1 MVIYVKGELVNRRG
15 IGYLSGDSD
24 DKDEARMRRGTQQFL
39 FVGNHPCLDFI
50 NTQMIV
56 NGEPADLLGSF
67 EDLVSWLVQARIV
80 TGTQADVARAELTK
94 RQMVPLLDQAKSF
107 RTTLRE
113 MTERLAASQS
123 IPDSI
128 ILTINRVLSQQSGYP
143 QLVRI
148 KNRRFEQRFHSTAA
162 PTQSVLAPLAEAASD
177 LLCQANF
184 ALIKK
189 CGNPSCILYFYDTTK
204 NHARNW
210 CSMGLCGN
218 RMKAAAHYRR
228 RRIQAGS

>member
-1 MVIYVKGELVNRRG
+1 
-15 IGYLSGDSD
+15 
-24 DKDEARMRRGTQQFL
+24 MRKSMQQFL

-50 NTQMIV
+50 NTQIIV

-67 EDLVSWLVQARIV
+67 EDLVSWLIQAQIV
-80 TGTQADVARAELTK
+80 TGTQTDATRAELTNG
-94 RQMVPLLDQAKSF
+94 QMSSLLDQAKSF
-107 RTTLRE
+107 RTTLRD
-113 MTERLAASQS
+113 MTERLAASIS

-128 ILTINRVLSQQSGYP
+128 VLTINRFLSQRSGYP

-148 KNRRFEQRFHSTAA
+148 QKRRFERRFHSTAA
-162 PTQSVLAPLAEAASD
+162 PAQSLLAPLAEAASD
-177 LLCQANF
+177 LLCHANF

-204 NHARNW
+204 NHARSW
-210 CSMGLCGN
+210 CSMGVCGN

-228 RRIQAGS
+228 RRIKRSS